1 MVAALASVLVLAVAV
16 AGLAVVRPG
25 PVAGWLGGAGGGA
38 PTADPPDPVPSA
50 VLDGATA
57 NAPMPT
63 REGVQ
68 AAIDPLVDPQKLG
81 DRVNISVLDIAT
93 GEVLYERGPDAL
105 TVPASTTKLVTGLTV
120 LAARGPSYRIPTR
133 AVAGEQPGEVVLVG
147 GGDPTLAVNAVG
159 SYPGA
164 ARLDQLAEQVKAALG
179 GVAPTRVTV
188 DSSLYSGPI
197 YEPGWDSD
205 IPTGGCGGPVMALMT
220 DAARANPKNATGCTR
235 RFTNPDIAAGQAFA
249 KALGLPAGAVQ
260 AVSRS
265 TAPATTP
272 GTPSV
277 DATGGAVVSTAPTGS
292 ATAPGPEGGTT
303 APGTELGRVQS
314 PPMFRLVEFM
324 LGDSEN
330 IIAEALARQVA
341 LARQQPASFVGG
353 AAAVDAVLVELG
365 LPEAESGLADGSGLS
380 RTNRVTPSL
389 LTDLILLAA
398 GGTRPELVGIFGGLP
413 VAGWSGT
420 LSERFRSPAASS
432 VAVAGAGAVRAKTG
446 TLSGVNAISGVVTTA
461 EGRLLAFAILADQV
475 PTDSSVAQPA
485 LDRIAAAL
493 ASCGCR

>member
-1 MVAALASVLVLAVAV
+1 MVAVLASVLVLVAAA

-25 PVAGWLGGAGGGA
+25 PVAGWLGGADGGT
-38 PTADPPDPVPSA
+38 PTADPPDPMPSP
-50 VLDGATA
+50 VLDGVTA

-63 REGVQ
+63 RAGVQ
-68 AAIDPLVDPQKLG
+68 AAVDPLVDPQRLG
-81 DRVNISVLDIAT
+81 GRVNISVLDIAT

-120 LAARGPSYRIPTR
+120 LAARGPGYRIPTR
-133 AVAGEQPGEVVLVG
+133 AVAGAQPGEVVLIG
-147 GGDPTLAVNAVG
+147 GGDPTLAMNATG

-179 GVAPTRVTV
+179 GAVPTRVTV

-235 RFTNPDIAAGQAFA
+235 RLNNPDIAAGQAFA
-249 KALGLPAGAVQ
+249 KALGMPAAAVQ
-260 AVSRS
+260 GVARG
-265 TAPATTP
+265 TAPTGP
-272 GTPSV
+272 GTPSA
-277 DATGGAVVSTAPTGS
+277 DASGGSVVSTAPT
-292 ATAPGPEGGTT
+292 ATAAGPGPEGAMI
-303 APGTELGRVQS
+303 APGTELGQVQS
-314 PPMFRLVEFM
+314 PPMYRLVEFM
-324 LGDSEN
+324 LSDSEN
-330 IIAEALARQVA
+330 LIAEALARQVA
-341 LARQQPASFVGG
+341 LARQQPASFAGG

-380 RTNRVTPSL
+380 RTNRLTPSL
-389 LTDLILLAA
+389 LTDLIMLAA

-420 LSERFRSPAASS
+420 LSHRFRSPAAGS
-432 VAVAGAGAVRAKTG
+432 AAGAGVVRAKTG

-485 LDRIAAAL
+485 LDRIAGAL